1 MKGTPETRCGIV
13 VLTGAPNA
21 GKSTLLNALVGARL
35 AIVSP
40 LPQTTRTPVI
50 GVRTDPAA
58 QLVFVDPPGL
68 LEPDY
73 LLQET
78 MLEAAV
84 EAVRHSDVVLHLHRA
99 ALGPAPQL
107 ESILPAGTLGAKPV
121 ASVLTAVDELPP
133 HQRPTP
139 APAAFSVSAVTGEGI
154 DSLIAWCT
162 AHVPVGP
169 FRYDADDVSTQP
181 MRFFVE
187 EAVREA
193 AFEVLRQELPYAVAT
208 QVEEYREDSDPV
220 LLRVT
225 LFVERESQKGIVIG
239 TRGRNLKR
247 IGSIARRRIEELT
260 GSRVYL
266 DLWTKVLPRWRKSPT
281 LLRQLGF
288 RVPTSRSI

>member
-1 MKGTPETRCGIV
+1 VNGTPEPRCGTV
-13 VLTGAPNA
+13 VLAGAPNA
-21 GKSTLLNALVGARL
+21 GKSTLLNALIGIRL

-40 LPQTTRTPVI
+40 MPQSTRTPVI
-50 GVRTDPAA
+50 GVRTDPGA
-58 QLVFVDPPGL
+58 QLVFIDPPGL

-84 EAVRHSDVVLHLHRA
+84 ESVRHSDVVLHLHRA
-99 ALGPAPQL
+99 ALGPHPRL
-107 ESILPAGTLGAKPV
+107 ESILPAAALEAKPV

-133 HQRPTP
+133 HQRPDAVP
-139 APAAFSVSAVTGEGI
+139 ATFSVSAVTGEGI
-154 DSLIAWCT
+154 DSLIAWCS

-193 AFEVLRQELPYAVAT
+193 AFDVLRQELPYAIAT
-208 QVEEYREDSDPV
+208 QVEEYREDSNP
-220 LLRVT
+220 LLIRVT

-239 TRGRNLKR
+239 TKGRTLKR

-288 RVPTSRSI
+288 RVPTSRNV